1 MGVMMYLTQACVMNF
16 YHGSNGSLK
25 DTIQGITS
33 HGKQLPQEQKRKLLA
48 SKRPEALSA
57 AEREKA
63 ILELSDDE
71 DNKEPTVRGQPFHR
85 ILQTTLIKRLYEVAI
100 PPIAQWQLLIGLLQ
114 DPEAAQLLLDGD
126 EALHEG
132 DLDIA
137 LRFYLKGQAIEHDN
151 PQLKSRV
158 KHARRPH
165 PHFRACLSGWL
176 PIISV
181 RLVPSRAFSAGA
193 GYQKSLER
201 EQQQQ
206 QALYDQ
212 EQLDDEQPFETE
224 NPTAK

>member
-1 MGVMMYLTQACVMNF
+1 MNDDDCRTKFIEELRTGFQGIFSVLFITAGVMGVMMYLTQACVMNF

-71 DNKEPTVRGQPFHR
+71 DNKEPT
-85 ILQTTLIKRLYEVAI
+85 
-100 PPIAQWQLLIGLLQ
+100 

-158 KHARRPH
+158 KHAR
-165 PHFRACLSGWL
+165 
-176 PIISV
+176 
-181 RLVPSRAFSAGA
+181 
-193 GYQKSLER
+193 YQKSLER